1 MRRVDLHAAGLRQVG
16 VVVTARKLGACRPGL
31 VIAAFGLGAPTRD
44 VWVKMIE
51 AMILPHELEAVKEAL
66 AGIQIF
72 GLTVVDV
79 QGTGGGGASPQGQG
93 KGSGIQRKLK
103 VMLAVG
109 DEQVQPALE
118 ALQKGRGPD
127 APAGGVYVAPLE
139 DVVRIRTGERGH
151 EAL

>member
-1 MRRVDLHAAGLRQVG
+1 M
-16 VVVTARKLGACRPGL
+16 
-31 VIAAFGLGAPTRD
+31 
-44 VWVKMIE
+44 KMIE

-66 AGIQIF
+66 AGVQIF

-79 QGTGGGGASPQGQG
+79 QGTEGRGASPEGMA
-93 KGSGIQRKLK
+93 KRSGIQRKIK

-118 ALQKGRGPD
+118 ALQKGRGQD

>member
-1 MRRVDLHAAGLRQVG
+1 ME
-16 VVVTARKLGACRPGL
+16 ACRSGL
-31 VIAAFGLGAPTRD
+31 CDVIAAFGLGAPTRY

-66 AGIQIF
+66 AGVQII

-79 QGTGGGGASPQGQG
+79 QGTEGRFASPEGMA
-93 KGSGIQRKLK
+93 KRSGIQRKIK

-118 ALQKGRGPD
+118 ALREGRGQD

>member
-1 MRRVDLHAAGLRQVG
+1 MAA
-16 VVVTARKLGACRPGL
+16 ARKLGACRPGP
-31 VIAAFGLGAPTRD
+31 VTAAFGLGDPTRD

-66 AGIQIF
+66 AGVQIF

-118 ALQKGRGPD
+118 ALQKGRGQD

>member
-1 MRRVDLHAAGLRQVG
+1 M
-16 VVVTARKLGACRPGL
+16 
-31 VIAAFGLGAPTRD
+31 
-44 VWVKMIE
+44 KMIE
-51 AMILPHELEAVKEAL
+51 ATILSHELEAVKEAL
-66 AGIQIF
+66 AGIQII

-79 QGTGGGGASPQGQG
+79 QGTLGQGASSQEQE

-103 VMLAVG
+103 VMLAVE
-109 DEQVQPALE
+109 DEQVQPAME
-118 ALQKGRGPD
+118 ALKKGRGQD